1 MADEMEDEGSA
12 TDSAAGLA
20 TGMIALTGVMLL
32 VALFTMWTILKN
44 QYGEGPLA

>member
-1 MADEMEDEGSA
+1 MADEMEDEAPA

-20 TGMIALTGVMLL
+20 TGMIALTALMLL
-32 VALFTMWTILKN
+32 IAVITICNILKS